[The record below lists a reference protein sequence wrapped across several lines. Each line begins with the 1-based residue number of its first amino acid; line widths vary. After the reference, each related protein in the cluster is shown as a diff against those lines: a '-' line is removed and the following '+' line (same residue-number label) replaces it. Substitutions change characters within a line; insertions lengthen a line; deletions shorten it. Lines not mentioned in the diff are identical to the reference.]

1 MPIKKTTTEGPKA
14 KLMKQTIPAL
24 RKKAKALG
32 VSDYTKRTKE
42 NLVQSIMLAEAR
54 KKRGTGMAGR
64 KAKLKPV
71 PQKKVGEYKYDK
83 GGRWVKP
90 LTAMPI
96 GILNTPEHHER
107 DVRIQKFKNSHTPSK
122 ADKGRFAMRP
132 GKRISK
138 NGNVYYEY
146 RGNRADANIVM
157 HGPGGRE
164 QKLSID
170 KWNVKT
176 FLYEIDDD
184 LASYDIQRTS
194 VSQDFIDYVHSG
206 YFDEIWPYAYY
217 IDGSFYS
224 TCFKCV
230 AMAKIKYIQNE
241 QDGFMDYT
249 KYAIKQLRE
258 SVKNK

>member
-42 NLVQSIMLAEAR
+42 NLVVSIMLAEAR

-71 PQKKVGEYKYDK
+71 PQKKVGEYVYGKD
-83 GGRWVKP
+83 GRRVKSV
-90 LTAMPI
+90 TSMPT
-96 GILNTPEHHER
+96 GVLNTPETFENNY
-107 DVRIQKFKNSHTPSK
+107 RILKFQNSHTPSK

-146 RGNRADANIVM
+146 RGNRADASVDM
-157 HGPGGRE
+157 H
-164 QKLSID
+164 S
-170 KWNVKT
+170 
-176 FLYEIDDD
+176 
-184 LASYDIQRTS
+184 
-194 VSQDFIDYVHSG
+194 SG
-206 YFDEIWPYAYY
+206 YTIEDRILLTLENIKFQNNVALWDDIEKLQIAVNLLKDGLPLTEQFQYY
-217 IDGSFYS
+217 S
-224 TCFKCV
+224 
-230 AMAKIKYIQNE
+230 
-241 QDGFMDYT
+241 
-249 KYAIKQLRE
+249 
-258 SVKNK
+258 

>member
-42 NLVQSIMLAEAR
+42 NLVVSIMLAEAR

-157 HGPGGRE
+157 H
-164 QKLSID
+164 
-170 KWNVKT
+170 N
-176 FLYEIDDD
+176 
-184 LASYDIQRTS
+184 
-194 VSQDFIDYVHSG
+194 SG
-206 YFDEIWPYAYY
+206 YTIEDRILLTLENIKSQNNVALWDDIEKLQIAVNLLKDGLPLTEQFEYY
-217 IDGSFYS
+217 S
-224 TCFKCV
+224 
-230 AMAKIKYIQNE
+230 
-241 QDGFMDYT
+241 
-249 KYAIKQLRE
+249 
-258 SVKNK
+258 

>member
-71 PQKKVGEYKYDK
+71 PQKKVAEYVYNEKY
-83 GGRWVKP
+83 GRIAKP
-90 LTAMPI
+90 LTSMPTAT
-96 GILNTPEHHER
+96 LNTVEHEAR
-107 DVRIQKFKNSHTPSK
+107 REAIRKFENSHTPSK

-146 RGNRADANIVM
+146 RGNRADANVNM
-157 HGPGGRE
+157 H
-164 QKLSID
+164 
-170 KWNVKT
+170 N
-176 FLYEIDDD
+176 
-184 LASYDIQRTS
+184 
-194 VSQDFIDYVHSG
+194 SG
-206 YFDEIWPYAYY
+206 YTIEDRILLTLENIYAQNNVALWDDIEKLQQAVNLLKDGLPLTEKFEYY
-217 IDGSFYS
+217 S
-224 TCFKCV
+224 
-230 AMAKIKYIQNE
+230 
-241 QDGFMDYT
+241 
-249 KYAIKQLRE
+249 
-258 SVKNK
+258 

>member
-71 PQKKVGEYKYDK
+71 PQKKVGEYVYGKD
-83 GGRWVKP
+83 GRRVRSV
-90 LTAMPI
+90 TSMPT
-96 GILNTPEHHER
+96 GVLNTPETFENNY
-107 DVRIQKFKNSHTPSK
+107 RIRKFENSHTPSK

-146 RGNRADANIVM
+146 RGNRADASVNM
-157 HGPGGRE
+157 HGPSKYQGEYRGYSNYATWLAVEWLAKRWDIVDSFPYSP
-164 QKLSID
+164 KDGSDLMNLSYDYLLDSID
-170 KWNVKT
+170 DGHPWTHYILLAYVNTVKWNEV
-176 FLYEIDDD
+176 YNSISD
-184 LASYDIQRTS
+184 L
-194 VSQDFIDYVHSG
+194 
-206 YFDEIWPYAYY
+206 
-217 IDGSFYS
+217 
-224 TCFKCV
+224 
-230 AMAKIKYIQNE
+230 
-241 QDGFMDYT
+241 
-249 KYAIKQLRE
+249 
-258 SVKNK
+258 

>member
-1 MPIKKTTTEGPKA
+1 MPIKKTTPEGPKA

-71 PQKKVGEYKYDK
+71 PQKKVGEYVYGKD
-83 GGRWVKP
+83 GRRVKSV
-90 LTAMPI
+90 TSMPT
-96 GILNTPEHHER
+96 GVLNTPETFENNY
-107 DVRIQKFKNSHTPSK
+107 RIRKFQNSHTPSK

-146 RGNRADANIVM
+146 RGNRADGSIIM
-157 HGPGGRE
+157 HGDEKYQGWTNYWTWKYYIEFISGNETRWIE
-164 QKLSID
+164 FIED
-170 KWNVKT
+170 DA
-176 FLYEIDDD
+176 YESLFD
-184 LASYDIQRTS
+184 LAYDIREDAEEFIASGITPDFAQSWFLAALSFVNWREIAQS
-194 VSQDFIDYVHSG
+194 VAEG
-206 YFDEIWPYAYY
+206 
-217 IDGSFYS
+217 
-224 TCFKCV
+224 TNLK
-230 AMAKIKYIQNE
+230 
-241 QDGFMDYT
+241 
-249 KYAIKQLRE
+249 
-258 SVKNK
+258 

>member
-71 PQKKVGEYKYDK
+71 PQKKVAEYVYNEKY
-83 GGRWVKP
+83 GRIAKP
-90 LTAMPI
+90 LTSMPTAT
-96 GILNTPEHHER
+96 LNTVEHEAR
-107 DVRIQKFKNSHTPSK
+107 REAIRKFENSHTPSK

-146 RGNRADANIVM
+146 RGNRADANVNM
-157 HGPGGRE
+157 H
-164 QKLSID
+164 
-170 KWNVKT
+170 N
-176 FLYEIDDD
+176 
-184 LASYDIQRTS
+184 
-194 VSQDFIDYVHSG
+194 SG
-206 YFDEIWPYAYY
+206 YTIEDRILLTLENIKSQNNVALWDDIEKLQQAVNLLKDGLPLTEKFEYY
-217 IDGSFYS
+217 S
-224 TCFKCV
+224 
-230 AMAKIKYIQNE
+230 
-241 QDGFMDYT
+241 
-249 KYAIKQLRE
+249 
-258 SVKNK
+258 

>member
-1 MPIKKTTTEGPKA
+1 MPIKKTTPEGPKA

-71 PQKKVGEYKYDK
+71 PQKKVGEYVYGKD
-83 GGRWVKP
+83 GRRVRSV
-90 LTAMPI
+90 TSMPT
-96 GILNTPEHHER
+96 GVLNTPETFENNY
-107 DVRIQKFKNSHTPSK
+107 RIRKFENSHTPSK

-146 RGNRADANIVM
+146 RGNRADASVNM
-157 HGPGGRE
+157 HGPSKYQGEYRGYSNYATWLAVEWLAKRWDIVDSFPYSP
-164 QKLSID
+164 KDGSDLMNLSYDYLLDSID
-170 KWNVKT
+170 DGHPWTHYILLAYVNTVKWNEV
-176 FLYEIDDD
+176 YNSISD
-184 LASYDIQRTS
+184 L
-194 VSQDFIDYVHSG
+194 
-206 YFDEIWPYAYY
+206 
-217 IDGSFYS
+217 
-224 TCFKCV
+224 
-230 AMAKIKYIQNE
+230 
-241 QDGFMDYT
+241 
-249 KYAIKQLRE
+249 
-258 SVKNK
+258 

>member
-32 VSDYTKRTKE
+32 VSEYTKRTKE

-96 GILNTPEHHER
+96 GILNTPEHRER
-107 DVRIQKFKNSHTPSK
+107 DMRIRKFKNNHTPSK

-146 RGNRADANIVM
+146 RGNRADASVDM
-157 HGPGGRE
+157 HGNGYTIEDRILLTLENIKFQNNVALWDDIEKLQIAVNLLKDGLPLTE
-164 QKLSID
+164 Q
-170 KWNVKT
+170 
-176 FLYEIDDD
+176 FE
-184 LASYDIQRTS
+184 
-194 VSQDFIDYVHSG
+194 
-206 YFDEIWPYAYY
+206 YY
-217 IDGSFYS
+217 S
-224 TCFKCV
+224 
-230 AMAKIKYIQNE
+230 
-241 QDGFMDYT
+241 
-249 KYAIKQLRE
+249 
-258 SVKNK
+258 